1 MKGMLKRV
9 LNRVRITP
17 ATVIATV
24 ALIVALG
31 GVAYSAV
38 PGPDGQI
45 HACYLID
52 PDPDFS
58 YMYIREHD
66 ASCQA
71 GEKDIAWSQGA
82 DSALLAQATNSAGGI
97 NANVLKQIST
107 QFTAIA
113 KKLQT
118 ALPGKLQINE
128 KKVLNAFKGKQDK
141 ALEKWISDLKKNDRK
156 QAQYNAQL
164 QQMAVLMKTMN
175 AQIAASQGSVNDT
188 INKVIGAIR

>member
-1 MKGMLKRV
+1 MRGT
-9 LNRVRITP
+9 LNRALGRVSITP

-97 NANVLKQIST
+97 NANLLKQIST

-141 ALEKWISDLKKNDRK
+141 ALDKWISDLKKNDRK

-164 QQMAVLMKTMN
+164 QQMADLMKTMN
-175 AQIAASQGSVNDT
+175 AQIAASQGSVNDS